1 MKVVRLLAVR
11 AVGCWMLGVSVVGF
25 TLVPT
30 TGASQEP
37 EKEREARLID
47 AAKKD
52 GALIFWNQ
60 SPAKE
65 SETMLAKFRNRYPF
79 LRTEYWRAG
88 STALFQKQ
96 ITEGKA
102 GVHNF
107 DIGGTDLDYVEEL
120 KKAGLMKK
128 YHWPSTGGWPA
139 SQKDTEGYWVTRLRS
154 LKVIAYN
161 TQLVPP
167 NQLPKRW
174 ENLLD
179 PKWKGKI
186 QIDKDSA
193 DWVLMLWSAWGKEK
207 AISFLKQLSRNV
219 VLSGNQSQRL
229 ELLAAGAIPIDMA
242 ISLHRLVQY
251 QDKGAPLEFARTDPA
266 VLEKS
271 TPIFIA
277 QHAPHPNAAILF
289 ADWFTS
295 LEGQQAY
302 YDTTL
307 SPVPDPRV
315 KTRFA
320 EPLKGLKVAVTPA
333 DIAVH
338 SNEAEKIFRD
348 IFWK

>member
-1 MKVVRLLAVR
+1 MKVILLAVR
-11 AVGCWMLGVSVVGF
+11 GVACLILSVALVGF
-25 TLVPT
+25 TPVPT
-30 TGASQEP
+30 IAASQESD
-37 EKEREARLID
+37 KEREARLIQ
-47 AAKKD
+47 AAKKE
-52 GALIFWNQ
+52 GTVIFWNQ

-65 SETMLAKFRNRYPF
+65 SETMLVKFRQRYPF
-79 LRTEYWRAG
+79 VRTEYWRAG
-88 STALFQKQ
+88 STELYQKQ
-96 ITEGKA
+96 ISEGRA
-102 GVHNF
+102 GAHNF
-107 DIGGTDLDYVEEL
+107 DVGGTDLDYVDEL

-128 YHWPSTGGWPA
+128 YSWPSTSGWPA
-139 SQKDTEGYWVTRLRS
+139 SQRDTEGYWVTRLRS

-161 TQLVPP
+161 TQLVAP
-167 NQLPKRW
+167 NHAPKSW
-174 ENLLD
+174 EDMLD

-186 QIDKDSA
+186 QIDKNSA

-207 AISFLKQLSRNV
+207 TISFLKQLSKNI
-219 VLSGNQSQRL
+219 VLGGSQSQRL

-242 ISLHRLVQY
+242 ISLHRLVEY

-295 LEGQQAY
+295 FEGQQAY

-320 EPLKGLKVAVTPA
+320 EPLKGLKIVVTPP
-333 DIAVH
+333 DMAVH
-338 SNEAEKIFRD
+338 SVEAEKIFRD